1 MGELLLLGTTVPSP
15 LEEVDVAV
23 LLLTV
28 LTSVADEVTDET
40 LGENEFAT
48 RDTAGVHELAP
59 TILISDLVKSMQRRE
74 CE

>member
-1 MGELLLLGTTVPSP
+1 M
-15 LEEVDVAV
+15 AV